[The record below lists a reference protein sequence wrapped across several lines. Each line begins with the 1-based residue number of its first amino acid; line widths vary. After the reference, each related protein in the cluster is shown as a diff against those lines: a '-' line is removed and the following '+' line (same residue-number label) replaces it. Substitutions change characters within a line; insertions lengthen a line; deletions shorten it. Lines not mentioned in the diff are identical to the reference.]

1 MPIVNPKKADVIS
14 FQFVRNGLI
23 GDGKLGVKVV
33 GDVEYSVAKAIDPE
47 LNVKH
52 QQLYPYFKDKVGNV
66 NDPTAYDYISIMNT
80 NGQLE
85 VIGIPWIL
93 DSSFSYVQSMRN
105 MINVT
110 NWQPAWQP
118 ALETFMA
125 GLGANWTSNIFS
137 EAP

>member
-1 MPIVNPKKADVIS
+1 MPDISPKKGDVIS

-23 GDGKLGVKVV
+23 GDGKTQVKVE
-33 GDVEYSVAKAIDPE
+33 GDMNYIMAKAIDPE

-52 QQLYPYFKDKVGNV
+52 QALFPYFRDAVNQV
-66 NDPTAYDYISIMNT
+66 NDPTAYGYIGIINN

-93 DSSFSYVQSMRN
+93 ASSFQYVQSRRA

-110 NWQPAWQP
+110 NWREEFRAPW
-118 ALETFMA
+118 ETFAA
-125 GLGANWTSNIFS
+125 GLGVSWTINTF
-137 EAP
+137 END

>member
-1 MPIVNPKKADVIS
+1 MAIINPKKGDRVS

-33 GDVEYSVAKAIDPE
+33 GDLEYSMAKAIDPE

-52 QQLYPYFKDKVGNV
+52 RMLFPYFQDKVNYV
-66 NDPTAYDYISIMNT
+66 DDPTVYDYIGIINSNQVM
-80 NGQLE
+80 E

-93 DSSFSYVQSMRN
+93 DSSFEFVQTMRN

-110 NWQPAWQP
+110 NWQPSWQP

-125 GLGANWTSNIFS
+125 GLGANWTSNIFNN
-137 EAP
+137 EP